1 MSHKSAIIDF
11 YSLEKADNRNR
22 YLPEIWQ
29 KDDHWLEAT
38 HDYIQWLFPL
48 KERSR
53 FNVNAP
59 ILSDEDIQQFR
70 NREYLKINVLKSLSL
85 MLRFYGLALIEDD
98 QTANIIIDQSFNH
111 RKKVWVHWGN
121 HNHLRITRILKSL
134 CLLGLQ
140 KYAQALFKCLEEI
153 YNLEKGEITNLT
165 FSYWEDAVILGDS

>member
-11 YSLEKADNRNR
+11 YSLEKPDIRNR

-48 KERSR
+48 EERSQ
-53 FNVNAP
+53 FNANAP
-59 ILSDEDIQQFR
+59 ILADEDIQEFR
-70 NREYLKINVLKSLSL
+70 NREDLKINVLKSLSL
-85 MLRFYGLALIEDD
+85 MLRFYGLALIENDE
-98 QTANIIIDQSFNH
+98 TVNIIIDKSFTH

-134 CLLGLQ
+134 CLLGLE
-140 KYAQALFKCLEEI
+140 KYAQALFKCLGEI
-153 YNLEKGEITNLT
+153 YNLEKGEITKLT
-165 FSYWEDAVILGDS
+165 FSYWKEAFIVADS